1 MALITHIPKNF
12 KTLNPVDGC
21 DMGCPYCYAERMNAR
36 FKWIKDWKHPEFF
49 PERVKFNTKKPQIFF
64 IDSMSDFA
72 AWEPAW
78 QDYVIAHICANP
90 QNRYMTLT
98 KRPQLYCGTL
108 PSTWWY
114 GVTVTCAADKSR
126 IQIMRENITGAHLHI
141 SFEPLH
147 GDVGEL
153 DFDRIEWISMGP
165 ESGNR
170 SGKIIP
176 KKEWFMNIVD
186 QAKAHNIPIMMKDSV
201 IKFVG
206 QENFY
211 CEYPFGIEQW

>member
-1 MALITHIPKNF
+1 
-12 KTLNPVDGC
+12 
-21 DMGCPYCYAERMNAR
+21 
-36 FKWIKDWKHPEFF
+36 
-49 PERVKFNTKKPQIFF
+49 
-64 IDSMSDFA
+64 MSDFA

-98 KRPQLYCGTL
+98 KRPQLYCGAL

-153 DFDRIEWISMGP
+153 DLDRIEWISMGP

-186 QAKAHNIPIMMKDSV
+186 QAKAHNIPIMMKDS
-201 IKFVG
+201 IAKFVG
-206 QENFY
+206 EENFY
-211 CEYPFGIEQW
+211 SEYPFGIEQW